1 MTRTSKSCQWLTI
14 VLLLAWPVACKKMP
28 FFAGTG
34 ATLVISADRS
44 FLKTGGD
51 RAMVTVMGFNEV
63 GEPLHD
69 HTQVVFTA
77 TLGTIPAAVEMMEGR
92 ATVEFLSGGKGG
104 VAVITARSGN
114 IVASPA
120 PLTIAI
126 GSGALDT
133 LTIQADPATLGPRG
147 GQSLISVYAFD
158 ASMNLLVDIPV
169 ILSASAGEL
178 QGGNTV
184 RFTDQNGRIS
194 EYLYTTE
201 GATVRAESGSKSAEI
216 EVTVDENQ
224 LPSAVFSKSPDSVKV
239 GETVYFNGGLSS
251 DLDGRVVNWEWN
263 FGDGATA
270 RGEKANHVYAK
281 AGTYTVTL
289 KITDDDGGSN
299 ACEET
304 VTITE

>member
-1 MTRTSKSCQWLTI
+1 MTRIGKSFKWMTI
-14 VLLLAWPVACKKMP
+14 VFLLAWPAACKKMP
-28 FFAGTG
+28 FFAGEG
-34 ATLVISADRS
+34 ATLVVSADKS

-51 RAMVTVMGFNEV
+51 RAMVTVMGFNQE

-69 HTQVVFTA
+69 HTQVTFTA
-77 TLGTIPAAVEMMEGR
+77 TLGTITAAVEMTAGR
-92 ATVEFLSGGKGG
+92 ATVEFISGGQGG
-104 VAVITARSGN
+104 VAEITARSGN

-133 LTIQADPATLGPRG
+133 LTIHADPAKLGPRG

-158 ASMNLLVDIPV
+158 ASMNLLADIPV
-169 ILSASAGEL
+169 ILSASAGDL
-178 QGGNTV
+178 QGGNSV

-194 EYLYTTE
+194 EYLFTTE
-201 GATVRAESGSKSAEI
+201 DTTVRAGSGSKSAEI

-224 LPSAVFSKSPDSVKV
+224 PPSAEFSISPNNAKV

-251 DLDGRVVNWEWN
+251 DPDGRVVNWEWS
-263 FGDGATA
+263 FGDGATG
-270 RGEKANHVYAK
+270 RGEKASHQYAK
-281 AGTYTVTL
+281 PGTFTVTL
-289 KITDDDGGSN
+289 KVTDDDGGN
-299 ACEET
+299 DACEKT